1 MGEEPPSQDRAV
13 THEERVQATANVAY
27 RFLAK
32 RDRTVAEVRTRLERD
47 DPPAAVVDEV
57 LGEMLELGYLDDAR
71 YAARF
76 VEDRRTLDGW
86 GDERI
91 DGRLRALGVGR
102 SLIDAA
108 LADAGGD
115 QLDAALTVLRRR
127 WSEPPRDDR
136 ERARAL
142 GVLARK
148 GYPSDVAYAAV
159 RALGRGAR

>member
-1 MGEEPPSQDRAV
+1 MGEPSPTEEPAA
-13 THEERVQATANVAY
+13 THEERVQAAATVAY

-47 DPPAAVVDEV
+47 ASPVEVVDAV
-57 LGEMLELGYLDDAR
+57 LAEMLELGYLDDAR
-71 YAARF
+71 YASRF

-91 DGRLRALGVGR
+91 SGRLRTLGVGAAQV
-102 SLIDAA
+102 DAA
-108 LADAGGD
+108 LADGGRD
-115 QLDAALTVLRRR
+115 QLEAAVALLRRR
-127 WSEPPRDDR
+127 WPEPPRDDR
-136 ERARAL
+136 ERSRAL

-159 RALGRGAR
+159 RALER